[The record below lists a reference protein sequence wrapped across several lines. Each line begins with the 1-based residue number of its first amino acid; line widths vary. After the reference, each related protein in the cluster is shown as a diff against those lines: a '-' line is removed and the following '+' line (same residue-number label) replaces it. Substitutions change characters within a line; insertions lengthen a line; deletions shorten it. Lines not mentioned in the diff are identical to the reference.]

1 MYYITP
7 AQAHSVDSSE
17 LAFKIA
23 AMNAFW
29 SGFMAA
35 KPAILEPIMRVEVS
49 APHEYQG
56 TAVALIN
63 KRKGQLQGSETGDL
77 FCTVQADVPLSQM
90 FGFSTDLRS
99 STQGKGEFTME
110 YREHQ
115 HVPQEQSRQLIKA
128 YQDEKTK
135 GQKK

>member
-1 MYYITP
+1 M
-7 AQAHSVDSSE
+7 DSSE

-35 KPAILEPIMRVEVS
+35 KPAILEPIMKVEIS

-56 TAVALIN
+56 TAVALVN
-63 KRKGQLQGSETGDL
+63 KRKGQLQGSEAGDM
-77 FCTVQADVPLSQM
+77 FCTVNADVPLSQM

-110 YREHQ
+110 YKDHQ
-115 HVPQEQSRQLIKA
+115 MVPGEQTRQLIKA
-128 YQDEKTK
+128 FQDEKAK
-135 GQKK
+135 GKK

>member
-1 MYYITP
+1 MP
-7 AQAHSVDSSE
+7 QAHSVDSSE

-29 SGFMAA
+29 TGFMAS

-110 YREHQ
+110 YKEHQ
-115 HVPQEQSRQLIKA
+115 HVPTEQSKQLIKA
-128 YQDEKTK
+128 FQDEKAK
-135 GQKK
+135 AQKK